1 MATTHSYL
9 LREEGQQKRRRKEEG
24 EGRSKNP
31 KPQIVSE
38 NLNRWIWGAKMVGS
52 RRETSGCM
60 LKVGVIIQIVINP
73 LNAYHGHW
81 AQVSLNPYH
90 YPILLCPL
98 YR

>member
-38 NLNRWIWGAKMVGS
+38 NLNRWIWGAKMVES
-52 RRETSGCM
+52 RKETLGYI
-60 LKVGVIIQIVINP
+60 LKVGVIIKIVVNP

-81 AQVSLNPYH
+81 AQISLNPYH
-90 YPILLCPL
+90 NPILLCPF